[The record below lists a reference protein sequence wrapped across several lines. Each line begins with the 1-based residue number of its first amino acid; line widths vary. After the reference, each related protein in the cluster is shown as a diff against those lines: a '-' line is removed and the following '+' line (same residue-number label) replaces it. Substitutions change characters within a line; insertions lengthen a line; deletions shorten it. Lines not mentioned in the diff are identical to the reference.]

1 MWVKMAQ
8 NDDPM
13 APILYTDLNI
23 ADVLLEEGLAITET
37 SLKKALSSQKKG
49 SKQHMKLPVW
59 RKPRSPPLKFRCRVE
74 WVDYQCNFHVTPE
87 AWEAEKD
94 EVTTQVDSLFMRRT
108 EAAHWRDKT
117 WSPGE
122 AAIAKWT
129 DGRWYRAEVEDTEAG
144 ADREQVAVL
153 LVDHGTRALVSRR
166 HLSAEVTAALLQVPS
181 LALPVQLDIRPRG
194 DTWAAETLD
203 TIHRHVDGE
212 TLAVETRFFGN
223 PFPLIVKMSM
233 GGADGVVDMETYF
246 IDNNLARKG
255 FRER

>member
-1 MWVKMAQ
+1 M
-8 NDDPM
+8 
-13 APILYTDLNI
+13 
-23 ADVLLEEGLAITET
+23 E
-37 SLKKALSSQKKG
+37 
-49 SKQHMKLPVW
+49 
-59 RKPRSPPLKFRCRVE
+59 
-74 WVDYQCNFHVTPE
+74 
-87 AWEAEKD
+87 
-94 EVTTQVDSLFMRRT
+94 
-108 EAAHWRDKT
+108 
-117 WSPGE
+117 
-122 AAIAKWT
+122 
-129 DGRWYRAEVEDTEAG
+129 

-153 LVDHGTRALVSRR
+153 LVDYGTRALVARR

-194 DTWAAETLD
+194 DAWTAETLD

-212 TLAVETRFFGN
+212 IVTVETRFFGN